1 MRVFF
6 DFAQPPKACS
16 PDFMKPSSHTQW
28 QRLAVYVL
36 AALLL
41 IRLLA
46 MWAIPLTD
54 TTEARYAEIARK
66 MLETGNWVTL
76 WHDYGIPFWAK
87 PPLSTW
93 TSAAS
98 MGLFGVNPLAARLPA
113 LLLSIAVLWLVADAA
128 RQRLGREAALASA
141 LILAGSLLFFAA
153 AGTVMTD
160 PSLMFCVALSQ
171 LSFWHAMQGRG
182 TRWGYLFFAGL
193 GLGLLAK
200 GPLAIVLVG
209 MPIFFWV
216 LLRNGWK
223 TMWQRLPWISGS
235 LLMLAIALP
244 WYLLAE
250 YRTPGFLNYFIM
262 GEHVSRFLDPGWKG
276 DKYGYAHATPR
287 GMIWLYW
294 LGAIFPWSLAMLVWL
309 ARHGKNM
316 LKRSADTDGWRLYV
330 LLWSLMTLLFFT
342 ISGNIIFPYPL
353 PMLPGCA
360 LLFATLWQGCRQP
373 QQGSSLPWLA
383 MVSGV
388 LLLLAVALQ
397 WTQGQRYFRTQQ
409 LVIAAWQQQQPAAGS
424 TLVFWDSRREFSA
437 EFYSEGKVKTT
448 QQPQVLRQLL
458 TEAHSHF
465 IVTEQ
470 RDLPSLPADIK
481 QRFKPIASFTVMKDQ
496 MLLLREQA
504 SGSTP

>member
-1 MRVFF
+1 MR
-6 DFAQPPKACS
+6 
-16 PDFMKPSSHTQW
+16 PSSDTRW
-28 QRLAVYVL
+28 QRFATYALF
-36 AALLL
+36 ALLL

-76 WHDYGIPFWAK
+76 WHDYGVPFWAK

-113 LLLSIAVLWLVADAA
+113 LLLSLAVLWLVADAA
-128 RQRLGREAALASA
+128 GQRLGRDAALAST
-141 LILAGSLLFFAA
+141 LILAGSLLFFGA

-160 PSLMFCVALSQ
+160 PALMFCVALAQ
-171 LSFWHAMQGRG
+171 LAFWHAMQGRG
-182 TRWGYLFFAGL
+182 RRWNYLFFVGL

-209 MPIFFWV
+209 MPIFVWT
-216 LLRNGWK
+216 LLRNDWK
-223 TMWQRLPWISGS
+223 ALWQRLPWISGS

-309 ARHGKNM
+309 AGHGKQA
-316 LKRSADTDGWRLYV
+316 LGLSKDSDGWRLYM

-360 LLFATLWQGCRQP
+360 LLFATLWQAGRQP

-383 MVSGV
+383 LVSG
-388 LLLLAVALQ
+388 LLLLIAVGLQ
-397 WTQGQRYFRTQQ
+397 WSQGQRYFRTQQ
-409 LVIAAWQQQQPAAGS
+409 QVIAAWQQQQPAADS
-424 TLVFWDSRREFSA
+424 KLIYWDSRREFSA
-437 EFYSEGKVKTT
+437 EFYSEGKVITT
-448 QQPQVLRQLL
+448 NKPDQLL
-458 TEAHSHF
+458 QLLADQHHRI

-470 RDLPSLPADIK
+470 RDLPSLPAAVAA
-481 QRFKPIASFTVMKDQ
+481 RFQPVASFEVMKDH
-496 MLLLREQA
+496 MLLLRA
-504 SGSTP
+504 KGANATP

>member
-1 MRVFF
+1 MT
-6 DFAQPPKACS
+6 PS
-16 PDFMKPSSHTQW
+16 PDTRW
-28 QRLAVYVL
+28 QRFATYALF
-36 AALLL
+36 ALLL

-113 LLLSIAVLWLVADAA
+113 LLLSLAVLWLVADAA
-128 RQRLGREAALASA
+128 RQRLGRDAALASV
-141 LILAGSLLFFAA
+141 LILAGSLLFFGA

-160 PSLMFCVALSQ
+160 PALMFCVALAQ
-171 LSFWHAMQGRG
+171 LAFWHAMQGRG
-182 TRWGYLFFAGL
+182 RRWNYLFFVGL

-209 MPIFFWV
+209 MPIFCWV
-216 LLRNGWK
+216 LLRNEWK
-223 TMWQRLPWISGS
+223 ALWQRLPWISGS

-309 ARHGKNM
+309 AGHGKQAIG
-316 LKRSADTDGWRLYV
+316 LSKDGDGWRLYV

-360 LLFATLWQGCRQP
+360 LLFATLWQAGRQP
-373 QQGSSLPWLA
+373 GQGSSLPWLA
-383 MVSGV
+383 LVSG
-388 LLLLAVALQ
+388 LLLLIAVGLQ
-397 WTQGQRYFRTQQ
+397 WSQGQRYFRTQQ
-409 LVIAAWQQQQPAAGS
+409 QVIAAWQQQHPAAGS
-424 TLVFWDSRREFSA
+424 KLIYWDSRREFSA
-437 EFYSEGKVKTT
+437 EFYSEGKVLTT
-448 QQPQVLRQLL
+448 NQPAQLL
-458 TEAHSHF
+458 QLLADPHQRF

-470 RDLPSLPADIK
+470 RDLPSLPATVAA
-481 QRFKPIASFTVMKDQ
+481 RFQPLASFEVMKDH
-496 MLLLREQA
+496 MLLLRA
-504 SGSTP
+504 KGADSAP

>member
-1 MRVFF
+1 
-6 DFAQPPKACS
+6 
-16 PDFMKPSSHTQW
+16 MKPSSHSRW
-28 QRLAVYVL
+28 QRLATHVL
-36 AALLL
+36 LALLL

-46 MWAIPLTD
+46 MWVIPLTD
-54 TTEARYAEIARK
+54 NTEARYAEIARK

-93 TSAAS
+93 LSAAGMS
-98 MGLFGVNPLAARLPA
+98 LFGVNPLAARLPA
-113 LLLSIAVLWLVADAA
+113 LLLSLAVLWLVADAA
-128 RQRLGREAALASA
+128 RQRLGREAALASS
-141 LILAGSLLFFAA
+141 LILAGSLLFFGA

-160 PSLMFCVALSQ
+160 PALMFCVALSQ
-171 LSFWHAMQGRG
+171 LAFWHAMQGRG
-182 TRWGYLFFAGL
+182 KHWDYLFFAGL

-209 MPIFFWV
+209 MPIFVWT
-216 LLRNGWK
+216 LLRNDWK
-223 TMWQRLPWISGS
+223 ALWQRLPWITGS

-309 ARHGKNM
+309 ARHGRRM
-316 LKRSADTDGWRLYV
+316 LQSSADQDGWRLYM
-330 LLWSLMTLLFFT
+330 LLWSLMTLLFFS

-360 LLFATLWQGCRQP
+360 LLFATLWHGERQP
-373 QQGSSLPWLA
+373 QQASSLPWLA
-383 MVSGV
+383 LASGL
-388 LLLLAVALQ
+388 LLLLAVGLQ

-409 LVIAAWQQQQPAAGS
+409 AVIAAWQQQHPAPDS

-437 EFYSEGKVKTT
+437 EFYSQGKVRTT
-448 QQPQVLRQLL
+448 DKPAVLQQWLS
-458 TEAHSHF
+458 AGHCHF

-470 RDLPSLPADIK
+470 RDLARLPAAIK
-481 QRFKPIASFTVMKDQ
+481 ADFQPLASFEVMKDH
-496 MLLLREQA
+496 MLLLRDHS
-504 SGSTP
+504 SGNTQ